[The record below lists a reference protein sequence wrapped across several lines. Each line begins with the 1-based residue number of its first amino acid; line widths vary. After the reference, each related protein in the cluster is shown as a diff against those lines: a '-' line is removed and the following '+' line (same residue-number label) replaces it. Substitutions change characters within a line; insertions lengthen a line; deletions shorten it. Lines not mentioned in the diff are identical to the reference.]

1 MLTKIEIQLFGK
13 GKKKT
18 VYPDARKIK
27 FLCYVW
33 KIKSRL

>member
-13 GKKKT
+13 EKKNA

-27 FLCYVW
+27 ILCYEKV
-33 KIKSRL
+33 